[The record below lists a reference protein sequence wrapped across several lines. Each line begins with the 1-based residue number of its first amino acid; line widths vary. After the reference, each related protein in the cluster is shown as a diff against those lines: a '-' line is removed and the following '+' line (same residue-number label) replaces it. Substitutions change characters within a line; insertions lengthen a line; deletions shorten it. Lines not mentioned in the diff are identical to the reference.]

1 MKASMARVLQSPR
14 NVWCEKPV
22 TAFGLL
28 IDGRD
33 YYRAFY
39 QAALAAEE
47 YIVMAGWQFDTD
59 ACLLRGEEARAA
71 ELPVELL
78 PFLDALCQRNEKL
91 KIYLLAWDFH
101 SVFALERQWLQ
112 ELRFTW
118 MTSDRIK
125 FIFDSKHHE
134 DGAHHQK
141 FVVIDGRLSFLGG
154 LDICDQ
160 RWDERSH
167 KDPNPL
173 RDSRGEPHKPFH
185 DVQAY
190 LFGNE
195 VSAELAKLF
204 EHRWLAAG
212 GESLDLRQVPTA
224 AAGYQPEDAVVLN
237 ASHVSLSRTDTFG
250 SPTGKKN
257 CREICDLHLDAL
269 AAAERLIYVETQYF
283 TSEELCGALVK
294 RLRRADDSALEVVLV
309 LNDKAETFKEE
320 VAVGL
325 AQAKVILD
333 LRQAVEGTKHHL
345 GIYYTVPETEGGAE
359 PARATYIH
367 SKLLIVD
374 DRFLSVGSANWTNRS
389 TSVDTELNVSVE
401 TEDPTDGLATSIR
414 RARQSLIAE
423 HLGVPASDSEQITG
437 LVSELDQSARSR
449 DGRLRLHPSPTE
461 KEREVLDVIDP
472 QQLPF
477 DPSALEARDEDKSIF
492 VGGLGAL
499 WQRLTGSK
507 SATPKARRAE

>member
-1 MKASMARVLQSPR
+1 MKRILQAPR

-22 TAFGLL
+22 NAVGLL
-28 IDGRD
+28 VDGRD

-39 QAALAAEE
+39 EAASRAEE
-47 YIVMAGWQFDTD
+47 YILMTGWQFDTD
-59 ACLLRGEEARAA
+59 ACLLRGEEANAA
-71 ELPVELL
+71 PLPVTLL
-78 PFLDALCQRNEKL
+78 PFLDALCQRNERL

-101 SVFALERQWLQ
+101 HIFALERQWLQ
-112 ELRFTW
+112 ELRFNW
-118 MTSDRIK
+118 QTSERLQ
-125 FIFDSKHHE
+125 FIFDSKHHDE
-134 DGAHHQK
+134 GAHHQK

-154 LDICDQ
+154 LDLCDQ

-190 LFGNE
+190 VLGNE
-195 VSAELAKLF
+195 ASGELARLF
-204 EHRWLAAG
+204 AHRWQAAG
-212 GESLDLRQVPTA
+212 GKPLELPVLAPSASSYEPQ
-224 AAGYQPEDAVVLN
+224 DAVVLD
-237 ASHVSLSRTDTFG
+237 SKHVSLSRTDVFG
-250 SPTGKKN
+250 SPTGAPN
-257 CREICDLHLDAL
+257 CREICDQHLDAI

-283 TSEELCGALVK
+283 TSEELSAALVR
-294 RLRRADDSALEVVLV
+294 RLRAPGASALEVVLV

-333 LRQAVEGTKHHL
+333 LRKAAEGTRHRL
-345 GIYYTVPETEGGAE
+345 GIYYTVPETEPGVE

-389 TSVDTELNVSVE
+389 TSVDTELNLSVE
-401 TEDPTDGLATSIR
+401 TEDPGDGLADSIR

-423 HLGVPASDSEQITG
+423 HSGIAPSDSKDVVG
-437 LVSELDQSARSR
+437 LVDELDEHARAR
-449 DGRLRLHPSPTE
+449 DCRLRLHPSPTE
-461 KEREVLDVIDP
+461 NERQVLEVIDP

-477 DPSALEARDEDKSIF
+477 DPSALEAHDEDKSIF
-492 VGGLGAL
+492 VGGLGPL
-499 WQRLTGSK
+499 WRRLTGS
-507 SATPKARRAE
+507 

>member
-1 MKASMARVLQSPR
+1 MNGKRSTPYEASMVRILQSPR

-22 TAFGLL
+22 AACGLL
-28 IDGRD
+28 VDGRD

-59 ACLLRGEEARAA
+59 ACLLRGDEARDA
-71 ELPVELL
+71 ELPVTLL
-78 PFLDALCQRNEKL
+78 AFLDALCGRNQRL
-91 KIYLLAWDFH
+91 KVYLLAWDFH
-101 SVFALERQWLQ
+101 KIFALERQWLQ

-118 MTSDRIK
+118 LTSDRIQ
-125 FIFDSKHHE
+125 FIFDDEHHDE
-134 DGAHHQK
+134 GAHHQK

-154 LDICDQ
+154 LDLCDQ

-190 LFGNE
+190 LLGNE
-195 VSAELAKLF
+195 IAAELAKLF
-204 EHRWLAAG
+204 AHRWQVAG
-212 GESLDLRQVPTA
+212 GEPLNLRHLPALATSYEPA
-224 AAGYQPEDAVVLN
+224 NAVVLN
-237 ASHVSLSRTDTFG
+237 AERVSLSRTDIFG
-250 SPTGKKN
+250 SPTGTKN
-257 CREICDLHLDAL
+257 CREICDLHLDAI

-283 TSEELCGALVK
+283 SSEELCKALVQ
-294 RLRRADDSALEVVLV
+294 RLRVADDSALEVLLV

-333 LRQAVEGTKHHL
+333 LRQAAAGTRHQL
-345 GIYYTVPETEGGAE
+345 GVYYTVPETEAGVE
-359 PARATYIH
+359 PERATYIH
-367 SKLLIVD
+367 AKLLIVD

-389 TSVDTELNVSVE
+389 TSVDTELNATVE
-401 TEDPTDGLATSIR
+401 TEDPTDALATSIR

-423 HLGVPASDSEQITG
+423 HLGLAPSESEEIAG
-437 LVSELDQSARSR
+437 LVGDLDRLARERKS
-449 DGRLRLHPSPTE
+449 RLRLHPSPTE
-461 KEREVLDVIDP
+461 QERQALEVIDP

-477 DPSALEARDEDKSIF
+477 DPSALETRDEDKSIF
-492 VGGLGAL
+492 VGGVSAL
-499 WQRLTGSK
+499 WRRLTS
-507 SATPKARRAE
+507 R

>member
-1 MKASMARVLQSPR
+1 MKGSMARILQAPR

-28 IDGRD
+28 IDGCD

-39 QAALAAEE
+39 KAALAAEE
-47 YIVMAGWQFDTD
+47 YIVMTGWQFDTD
-59 ACLLRGEEARAA
+59 ACLLRGDEARAA

-78 PFLDALCQRNEKL
+78 PFLDALCKRNEKL

-101 SVFALERQWLQ
+101 HVFALERQWVQ

-118 MTSDRIK
+118 MTSDRIQ
-125 FIFDSKHHE
+125 FIFDGKHHDE
-134 DGAHHQK
+134 GAHHQK

-154 LDICDQ
+154 LDLCDQ

-190 LFGNE
+190 LLGNE

-204 EHRWLAAG
+204 DHRWQAAG
-212 GESLDLRQVPTA
+212 GLPLGLPQLPPAATA
-224 AAGYQPEDAVVLN
+224 YEPEDAVVLN
-237 ASHVSLSRTDTFG
+237 VSHVSLSRTDIFG
-250 SPTGKKN
+250 SPTGAKN
-257 CREICDLHLDAL
+257 CREICDQHLDAI
-269 AAAERLIYVETQYF
+269 AAAERSIYVETQYF
-283 TSEELCGALVK
+283 TSEELCKALVE
-294 RLRRADDSALEVVLV
+294 RLRRAGGSALEVVLV

-333 LRQAVEGTKHHL
+333 LRQAVEGTQHHL
-345 GIYYTVPETEGGAE
+345 GIYYTVPETEAGAE
-359 PARATYIH
+359 PERATYIH

-389 TSVDTELNVSVE
+389 TSVDTELNASIE
-401 TEDPTDGLATSIR
+401 TEDPADPVARSIR
-414 RARQSLIAE
+414 RARQSLLAE
-423 HLGVPASDSEQITG
+423 HLGVPPSESEQITG
-437 LVSELDQSARSR
+437 LVSELDERARSR
-449 DGRLRLHPSPTE
+449 DGRLRPHPSPTE
-461 KEREVLDVIDP
+461 KERKVLEVIDP

-492 VGGLGAL
+492 VGGIGAL
-499 WQRLTGSK
+499 WRRLIK
-507 SATPKARRAE
+507 SD

>member
-1 MKASMARVLQSPR
+1 MKSSMVRILQSPR
-14 NVWCEKPV
+14 NVWCEKPA

-28 IDGRD
+28 VDGRD

-39 QAALAAEE
+39 EAALAAEE
-47 YIVMAGWQFDTD
+47 YIVMTGWQFDTD
-59 ACLLRGEEARAA
+59 ACLLRGDEARRA
-71 ELPVELL
+71 ELPVILL
-78 PFLDALCQRNEKL
+78 PFLDALCKRNENL

-101 SVFALERQWLQ
+101 QIFALERQWLQ

-118 MTSDRIK
+118 MTSDRIQ
-125 FIFDSKHHE
+125 FIFDSKHHGE
-134 DGAHHQK
+134 GAHHQK

-154 LDICDQ
+154 LDLCDQ

-190 LFGNE
+190 VLGNDIA
-195 VSAELAKLF
+195 AELAKLF
-204 EHRWLAAG
+204 VDRWQRAG
-212 GESLDLRQVPTA
+212 GDALNLCHLPAVATSYE
-224 AAGYQPEDAVVLN
+224 PEDAVVLN
-237 ASHVSLSRTDTFG
+237 AEQVSLSRTDVFG
-250 SPTGKKN
+250 SPTGTKN
-257 CREICDLHLDAL
+257 CREICDLHLDAI

-283 TSEELCGALVK
+283 SSEELCKALVQ
-294 RLRRADDSALEVVLV
+294 RLRVADDSALEVVLV

-333 LRQAVEGTKHHL
+333 LRRAVEGTRHHL
-345 GIYYTVPETEGGAE
+345 GIYYTVPETETGVE
-359 PARATYIH
+359 PERATYVH

-389 TSVDTELNVSVE
+389 TSVDTELNASVE
-401 TEDPTDGLATSIR
+401 TQDPDDALATSIR

-423 HLGVPASDSEQITG
+423 HLGITSSESDEISG
-437 LVSELDQSARSR
+437 LVRELDRLAHARE
-449 DGRLRLHPSPTE
+449 GRLRPHPSPTE
-461 KEREVLDVIDP
+461 KEREVLEVIDP

-492 VGGLGAL
+492 VGGVGAL
-499 WQRLTGSK
+499 WRRLTTSK
-507 SATPKARRAE
+507 TDARS

>member
-1 MKASMARVLQSPR
+1 
-14 NVWCEKPV
+14 V

-39 QAALAAEE
+39 HAALAAEE
-47 YIVMAGWQFDTD
+47 YIVMTGWQFDTD
-59 ACLLRGEEARAA
+59 ACLLRGDEARAA
-71 ELPVELL
+71 ELPVALL
-78 PFLDALCQRNEKL
+78 PFLDALCERNQNL

-101 SVFALERQWLQ
+101 HVFALERQWVQ
-112 ELRFTW
+112 ELRFNW

-125 FIFDSKHHE
+125 FIFDSKHHDE
-134 DGAHHQK
+134 GAHHQK
-141 FVVIDGRLSFLGG
+141 FVVIDGRLAFLGG
-154 LDICDQ
+154 LDLCDQ

-190 LFGNE
+190 LLGND

-204 EHRWLAAG
+204 DHRWQAAG
-212 GESLDLRQVPTA
+212 GDALHLRHLPPIATS
-224 AAGYQPEDAVVLN
+224 YEPEDAVVLE
-237 ASHVSLSRTDTFG
+237 AAQVSLSRTDIFG
-250 SPTGKKN
+250 SPTGTKN
-257 CREICDLHLDAL
+257 CREICDQHLDAI

-283 TSEELCGALVK
+283 TSEELCKALVE
-294 RLRRADDSALEVVLV
+294 RLRVADDSVLEVVLV

-333 LRQAVEGTKHHL
+333 LRQAVHGTKHQL
-345 GIYYTVPETEGGAE
+345 GIYYTVPETEAGVE
-359 PARATYIH
+359 PERATYIH

-401 TEDPTDGLATSIR
+401 TQDPADALGTSIR
-414 RARQSLIAE
+414 RARQNLIAE
-423 HLGVPASDSEQITG
+423 HLGVAAADSEK
-437 LVSELDQSARSR
+437 LVGSVRELDERARSR

-461 KEREVLDVIDP
+461 KERKVLEVIDP

-499 WQRLTGSK
+499 WRRLIGSD
-507 SATPKARRAE
+507 SAKPEKRREGPQP